1 MCGTCE
7 TLIKDNLKT
16 IRQASFVNENTF
28 IEVDDLIQSVVRK
41 FLVWKQNKESPISVN
56 KSFFYSM
63 ASSVA
68 IDART
73 LNTVNIEK
81 EIEAYER
88 NSRNNIQIH
97 ENLIA
102 KVKISND
109 ENCKLIKNLLKNLTI
124 KEKEALLSIAC
135 SERVEEYASRN
146 NLSYPAAVKR
156 RRRVLQSVKSR
167 FNIDNDN
174 IININS
180 REVL

>member
-109 ENCKLIKNLLKNLTI
+109 ENCKLIKNLLKN
-124 KEKEALLSIAC
+124 
-135 SERVEEYASRN
+135 
-146 NLSYPAAVKR
+146 
-156 RRRVLQSVKSR
+156 
-167 FNIDNDN
+167 
-174 IININS
+174 
-180 REVL
+180 